1 MSERMDFAFG
11 LGEDLWRG
19 AIVKYPLF
27 VEDYLD
33 FGEDLLLSKR
43 EVRGDEFK
51 AYCEKRGL
59 IKPAAL
65 NHNVWV
71 TGPRIL
77 TKLGW
82 MEAIGRV
89 EPELFHNHMR
99 SVTLWRSLI
108 FGKGK
113 K

>member
-1 MSERMDFAFG
+1 MSARMDFAYERG
-11 LGEDLWRG
+11 NDLWRG
-19 AIVKYPLF
+19 AIVKEPYF

-33 FGEDLLLSKR
+33 FSEDLLLSKQ

-51 AYCEKRGL
+51 EYCEQRGL
-59 IKPAAL
+59 SRPATL

-77 TKLGW
+77 VKLGW
-82 MEAIGRV
+82 MEAMGRV
-89 EPELFHNHMR
+89 EPELWHNHMR